1 MYYRAS
7 GRILGN
13 APIQSITGNSMQEFS
28 HLLKLAE
35 AIRESLERDFGIR
48 FIIWSEQGVW
58 RPLNEHG
65 FSGGDGGL
73 TERISKLL
81 GQHPIADTAE
91 TFIFSG
97 DHQALV
103 LPIHGAKSLRLL
115 VVGIIGSRDL
125 ALARA
130 LADTTLRAS
139 RQASQSNDA
148 NERLN
153 QSFMQITSDFEELS
167 WLRSLSDHF
176 KDCDIRNGMAEVCRS
191 VTPALI
197 QLISAKTIALFG
209 TPSDQ
214 QNGDSPDDSFPL
226 LFSCGEGVVPTEYLQ
241 AILKEIVET
250 NPEQTIVWNEPIHNS
265 NCETKCPVRNYIL
278 VPLQNGS
285 KQFGWLI
292 AIDKCFSPDLLLAHN
307 SGNCDRNSFE
317 FGTAEAGLMRT
328 LAVMLATHARN
339 NELYREKEA
348 LLVGVISSLVNAID
362 AKDAY
367 TFGHSDRVASVS
379 KRIARE
385 MGFSDAECEQVYM
398 AGLLHDIGKIG
409 VPDNVLG
416 KPGKLTEDEFHLMRK
431 HPTIG
436 FDILKHLKPLAY
448 ALPGVLCHH
457 ESMNGEG
464 YPHGLSGEQIPM
476 LGRII
481 AVADSYDAMTSDRIY
496 RKGVATSIAEEV
508 LRKGAGTQW
517 DCGVIDAFFAARSD
531 IHAICGTGETQA
543 EVAYLSSDDRILT
556 AAPSVH

>member
-1 MYYRAS
+1 
-7 GRILGN
+7 
-13 APIQSITGNSMQEFS
+13 MQEFS
-28 HLLKLAE
+28 HLLKLAQ
-35 AIRESLERDFGIR
+35 ASRESLERDFGTR

-58 RPLNEHG
+58 QPLSEHG
-65 FSGGDGGL
+65 FSEGDSVL

-81 GQHPIADTAE
+81 GQHPIGDKSE
-91 TFIFSG
+91 TLIFAG
-97 DHQALV
+97 DQQALV
-103 LPIHGAKSLRLL
+103 LPIRGTMGLSLL
-115 VVGIIGSRDL
+115 VVGIIDSRDL

-130 LADTTLRAS
+130 LADTTLRAFK
-139 RQASQSNDA
+139 QARQSNDA
-148 NERLN
+148 KERLN
-153 QSFMQITSDFEELS
+153 QSFMQITSDFEELC

-176 KDCDIRNGMAEVCRS
+176 KDCDIRNGIAEVCRS

-197 QLISAKTIALFG
+197 QLISAKTIALYG
-209 TPSDQ
+209 TPSVQ
-214 QNGDSPDDSFPL
+214 QNGDSQDDSFPL
-226 LFSCGEGVVPTEYLQ
+226 LFRCGEGSVPNEYLQ
-241 AILKEIVET
+241 ALLTEIVET
-250 NPEQTIVWNEPIHNS
+250 NPERTIVWNGPDHCS
-265 NCETKCPVRNYIL
+265 NCEIECPVQNYIL

-285 KQFGWLI
+285 KQFGWLV
-292 AIDKCFSPDLLLAHN
+292 AIDKSFAPDLLTAHN
-307 SGNCDRNSFE
+307 SDNCDRNSFE

-457 ESMNGEG
+457 ESMNGQG
-464 YPHGLSGEQIPM
+464 YPHGLIGEQIPL

-496 RKGVATSIAEEV
+496 RKGVATSIAEDV
-508 LRKGAGTQW
+508 LRQGAGTQW

-531 IHAICGTGETQA
+531 IYAICRTGGIQA
-543 EVAYLSSDDRILT
+543 EVAHLSSDGTMLT
-556 AAPSVH
+556 TAPSVH